1 MAIIFGLVEVVMQQ
15 HFFDPEA
22 PKKTTHLSINSD
34 LLRQAREEKINLSQA
49 LEKYLAESMLEIKR
63 QKWRESSREAI
74 EEYAQ
79 FVEKHGCF
87 GDSLRCF

>member
-1 MAIIFGLVEVVMQQ
+1 MEVLMQL
-15 HFFDPEA
+15 HFFDPSA

-49 LEKYLAESMLEIKR
+49 LEKHLAESMLEIKR
-63 QKWRESSREAI
+63 ERWRESSREAI

-87 GDSLRCF
+87 GDSVRCF